1 MSPACALALLLA
13 APAAGAVASETGV
26 GALETGFVAPET
38 GVVAP
43 ESGAATPGPAP
54 GAGSEAGA
62 GREGPASA
70 APVGTGAV
78 TPAVEPGRAAPV
90 GTDAVT
96 PAFEPGLANEVH
108 RLRAAAELR
117 ATGRFAEA
125 AAIYEALYDGR
136 HAPELLLAAART
148 RAAAGQYAH
157 VLAYLSQL
165 VASGQLTAAD
175 TQVVYSELQ
184 AAQGAVTPVTV
195 RAQMPAR
202 AGEAPLRLRAEFLA
216 QSPGEQRPPLEF
228 LLPPGAGAT
237 RAATVQLDPGP
248 WRVRVDEPGLARV
261 DLLIEV
267 GTVPGEP
274 LQLDLRLPADG
285 LPQPQRRRLVG
296 ALVGLGGV
304 TLGAGVGVTVG
315 WELTR
320 VRPTLGSSCDELSG
334 CNTTLAAAVTGR
346 SVGGALIGAGSGVL
360 LAGLTGLF
368 DDPRRRRRAWIFE
381 LVLGVAGVAGGSFA
395 TALAARGFD
404 REIAADARWGDAN
417 HMRALE
423 LRASQHTFAAA
434 GLGLGSGLVFGAAAG
449 LVRTRIY
456 HQRQR
461 NSLALAPTM
470 GRGGLGLVVAGRF

>member
-1 MSPACALALLLA
+1 MSVACVLALLLA
-13 APAAGAVASETGV
+13 APAAGV
-26 GALETGFVAPET
+26 VAPET
-38 GVVAP
+38 GAV
-43 ESGAATPGPAP
+43 TPGPAP
-54 GAGSEAGA
+54 GGSGATVEAGSGV
-62 GREGPASA
+62 GREGPGSA

-78 TPAVEPGRAAPV
+78 TPAFEPGREGPGSAAPV
-90 GTDAVT
+90 GTGAVT
-96 PAFEPGLANEVH
+96 PAFEPGLANEVQ

-117 ATGRFAEA
+117 AAGRFAEA

-148 RAAAGQYAH
+148 RGAAGQYAH
-157 VLAYLSQL
+157 VLVYLSHL

-175 TQVVYSELQ
+175 TQVVYGELQ

-228 LLPPGAGAT
+228 LVPAGVGAT

-261 DLLIEV
+261 DLLLEV

-304 TLGAGVGVTVG
+304 TLAAGAGVTAA

-320 VRPTLGSSCDELSG
+320 VRPALGSSCDELSG
-334 CNTTLAAAVTGR
+334 CDATLAAAVTGR
-346 SVGGALIGAGSGVL
+346 GVGGALIGAGSGVL

-368 DDPRRRRRAWIFE
+368 DDPRRRRGAWIFE
-381 LVLGVAGVAGGSFA
+381 LVLGGAGVAGGSFA
-395 TALAARGFD
+395 TALAARGFE
-404 REIAADARWGDAN
+404 REVAADAPWGDAN

-423 LRASQHTFAAA
+423 LRARQHTFAAA

-449 LVRTRIY
+449 LVRSRIY
-456 HQRQR
+456 QQRQR
-461 NSLALAPTM
+461 NSLALAPTI
-470 GRGGLGLVVAGRF
+470 GRGGFGLTLAGRF

>member
-1 MSPACALALLLA
+1 MSVACVLALLLA
-13 APAAGAVASETGV
+13 APAAGV
-26 GALETGFVAPET
+26 VAPET
-38 GVVAP
+38 GAV
-43 ESGAATPGPAP
+43 TPGPAP
-54 GAGSEAGA
+54 GGSGATVEAGSGV
-62 GREGPASA
+62 GREGPGSA

-78 TPAVEPGRAAPV
+78 TPAFEPGREGPGSAAPV
-90 GTDAVT
+90 GTGAVT

-117 ATGRFAEA
+117 AAGRFAEA

-148 RAAAGQYAH
+148 RGAAGQYAH
-157 VLAYLSQL
+157 VLVYLSHL

-175 TQVVYSELQ
+175 TQVVYGELQ

-202 AGEAPLRLRAEFLA
+202 AGEALLRLRAEFLA

-228 LLPPGAGAT
+228 LVPAGVGAT
-237 RAATVQLDPGP
+237 RAATV
-248 WRVRVDEPGLARV
+248 
-261 DLLIEV
+261 
-267 GTVPGEP
+267 
-274 LQLDLRLPADG
+274 QLDLRLPADG

-304 TLGAGVGVTVG
+304 TLAAGAGVTAA

-320 VRPTLGSSCDELSG
+320 VRPALGSSCDELSG
-334 CNTTLAAAVTGR
+334 CDATLAAAVTGR
-346 SVGGALIGAGSGVL
+346 GVGGALIGAGSGVL

-368 DDPRRRRRAWIFE
+368 DDPRRRRGAWIFE
-381 LVLGVAGVAGGSFA
+381 LVLGGAGVAGGSFA
-395 TALAARGFD
+395 TALAARGFE
-404 REIAADARWGDAN
+404 REVAADAPWGDAN

-423 LRASQHTFAAA
+423 LRARQHTFAAA

-449 LVRTRIY
+449 LVRSRIY
-456 HQRQR
+456 QQRQR
-461 NSLALAPTM
+461 NSLALAPTI
-470 GRGGLGLVVAGRF
+470 GRGGFGLTLAGRF